1 LGCNRDIL
9 GCDWKKSNDCGVYC
23 IFSSY
28 DLWYMFDSWS
38 DQIRIKCKFIIT
50 RHLVINET

>member
-1 LGCNRDIL
+1 MEEKRVRVLGIKNLIYSKDILVKLGCNRDIL

-28 DLWYMFDSWS
+28 DL
-38 DQIRIKCKFIIT
+38 
-50 RHLVINET
+50 